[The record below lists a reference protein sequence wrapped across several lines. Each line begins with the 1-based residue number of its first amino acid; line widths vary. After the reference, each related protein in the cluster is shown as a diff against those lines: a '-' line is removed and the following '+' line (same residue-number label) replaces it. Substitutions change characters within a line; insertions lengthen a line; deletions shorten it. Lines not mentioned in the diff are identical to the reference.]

1 MKAAELIESRMSAWR
16 LLERN
21 CETLEQRQRKKM
33 TAGER
38 AQFASLY
45 RAACADLALADAYQL
60 PNSTIRYLHELVG
73 RAHNQLYRSR
83 RFDYATWGRVMF
95 EDVPRQLF
103 HDGYL
108 RLAFVIFYGGFFLS
122 AFLAS
127 QWSPLPS
134 FAEDVMTEEAM
145 RQMEMNFSDGFAD
158 GRATDVNA
166 FMTAFYTFNNTSIGL
181 RCFAFGI
188 IFGIGG
194 LFALA
199 FNSVY
204 LGAAFGYMT
213 TTAHSDNFFEF
224 VTAHGPF
231 ELTAI
236 IMSAAAGMRLGFSL
250 VATRGLRRI
259 DSLALAARKS
269 LPIMMAAV
277 TLFVLAA
284 LIEGFISP
292 TSLPYEVKAT
302 VAMVSTLLLLFYL
315 AVLGYSDPPEEED
328 PLESL
333 TLGNTA
339 PPGAA

>member
-21 CETLEQRQRKKM
+21 CEVLEQRQRRKM
-33 TAGER
+33 PPAER

-83 RFDYATWGRVMF
+83 RFDYTSWLRVMF

-103 HDGYL
+103 HDAYL
-108 RLAFVIFYGGFFLS
+108 RLAFLIFWGGFFLS

-127 QWSPLPS
+127 QWSPIPS
-134 FAEDVMTEEAM
+134 FAEDVMTEDVM
-145 RQMEMNFSDGFAD
+145 QQMEMSFSEGFAGAD
-158 GRATDVNA
+158 DANGMGAVA
-166 FMTAFYTFNNTSIGL
+166 FAGYTLHNTSIGL

-188 IFGIGG
+188 VFGVGG

-199 FNSVY
+199 FNSVF
-204 LGAAFGYMT
+204 LGAAFGHMSNSP
-213 TTAHSDNFFEF
+213 HSNNFFEF

-236 IMSAAAGMRLGFSL
+236 ILSAAAGMRMGFSL
-250 VATRGLRRI
+250 VATRGLRRS
-259 DSLALAARKS
+259 DSLALAAKKS
-269 LPIMMAAV
+269 LPVMMAAV

-284 LIEGFISP
+284 MIEGFISP
-292 TSLPYEVKAT
+292 TGLPYEVKAT

-315 AVLGYSDPPEEED
+315 AVLGYSDPPEEDD
-328 PLESL
+328 PLDSP
-333 TLGNTA
+333 TLGNNT
-339 PPGAA
+339 

>member
-33 TAGER
+33 SAGER

-83 RFDYATWGRVMF
+83 RFDYASWARVMF

-108 RLAFVIFYGGFFLS
+108 RLAFVIFWGGFFLS

-127 QWSPLPS
+127 QWSPIHS
-134 FAEDVMTEEAM
+134 FAEDVMTQDVIQE
-145 RQMEMNFSDGFAD
+145 MEMSFSEGFAD
-158 GRATDVNA
+158 NDAGEFGAVA
-166 FMTAFYTFNNTSIGL
+166 FAGYTLHNTSIGL

-188 IFGIGG
+188 VFGVGG

-199 FNSVY
+199 FNSVF
-204 LGAAFGYMT
+204 LGAAFGHMT
-213 TTAHSDNFFEF
+213 TSPHSEHFFEF

-236 IMSAAAGMRLGFSL
+236 VLSAAAGMRLGFSL
-250 VATRGLRRI
+250 VATRGLRRS

-269 LPIMMAAV
+269 LPVMMAAV

-284 LIEGFISP
+284 VIEGFISP
-292 TSLPYEVKAT
+292 SALPYEVKAT

-315 AVLGYSDPPEEED
+315 AVLGYSEPPEEED
-328 PLESL
+328 PLESP
-333 TLGNTA
+333 TLGSTA
-339 PPGAA
+339 PLGET

>member
-21 CETLEQRQRKKM
+21 CETLEQRKRHKM

-38 AQFASLY
+38 TQFASLY

-83 RFDYATWGRVMF
+83 RFDYASWARVMF

-108 RLAFVIFYGGFFLS
+108 RLAFVIFWGGFFLS

-127 QWSPLPS
+127 QWSPLPA
-134 FAEDVMTEEAM
+134 FAETVITEDGM
-145 RQMEMNFSDGFAD
+145 QQMEMDFSEGFAD
-158 GRATDVNA
+158 GRASELNA
-166 FMTAFYTFNNTSIGL
+166 LMTAFYTHHNTSIGL

-188 IFGIGG
+188 VFGVGG

-199 FNSVY
+199 FNSVV
-204 LGAAFGYMT
+204 LGASFGHMT
-213 TTAHSDNFFEF
+213 TTPHSDNFFEF

-236 IMSAAAGMRLGFSL
+236 ILSAAAGMRLGFSL
-250 VATRGLRRI
+250 VSTRGLRRL
-259 DSLALAARKS
+259 DSLALAARTS
-269 LPIMMAAV
+269 LPVMMAAV

-284 LIEGFISP
+284 PIEGFISP
-292 TSLPYEVKAT
+292 SSLPYEFKAT

-328 PLESL
+328 PLDSP
-333 TLGNTA
+333 TLGGRA
-339 PPGAA
+339 